1 MKTGHQDFLHSLVD
15 YERTVGYN
23 YDLDIYKKFL
33 GHVGAPQKKLNNV
46 ILIGGTKGKG
56 STAAILAASL
66 MNNGYIVGMYTS
78 PHLTRM
84 NERIKVN
91 GKEISDSDLDRYA
104 AMLRPLMRR
113 KTGARSFFEALTT
126 IAFLYFL
133 EQHVDFTLLEVG
145 LGGRLDATN
154 ASDPLIS
161 VITRIG
167 YDHTN
172 LLGNTLSAITTE
184 KAGII
189 REHGTLITI
198 HQRPVVER
206 VLARIAAKKGSKIIF
221 ADDRCTVRI
230 LEQSIRGSSLI
241 IDGSMGD
248 IQAHLPLTGAHQI
261 ENLSIALAVLSELK
275 STGFLL
281 KPQKIALGIK
291 HTQLRGRFEV
301 ISDRPLII
309 FDCCH
314 NGDSFRAFERN
325 LDLFNINDF
334 FLIFG
339 SNRDKDKR
347 YCLKN
352 IFPRA
357 REVLLVKADSPRA
370 IEPGELY
377 QQARKYQR
385 NITLADSVWN
395 ALDLLRTRKINTLP
409 IIIAGS
415 FYLWP
420 LDKDGLLISG

>member
-1 MKTGHQDFLHSLVD
+1 MKPGHQDFLHSLVD

-23 YDLDIYKKFL
+23 YDLDVYKKFL
-33 GHVGAPQKKLNNV
+33 DHVGAPQKKLNNV

-56 STAAILAASL
+56 STAEILAASL
-66 MNNGYIVGMYTS
+66 MNNGHRVGIYTS

-104 AMLRPLMRR
+104 AMLRPLMHK

-172 LLGNTLSAITTE
+172 LLGSTLSGITTE
-184 KAGII
+184 KAGIL
-189 REHGTLITI
+189 REHRTLITI

-206 VLARIAAKKGSKIIF
+206 VLASIAAKKGNKIIF
-221 ADDRCTVRI
+221 ADDQCAIRI
-230 LEQSIRGSSLI
+230 LEQSIRGSSI
-241 IDGSMGD
+241 IINGSMGD
-248 IQAHLPLTGAHQI
+248 IRTHLPLTGAHQI

-275 STGFLL
+275 SAGFLL
-281 KPQKIALGIK
+281 EPRKIALGIE

-301 ISDRPLII
+301 ISERPLII

-314 NGDSFRAFERN
+314 NGDSFRALERN
-325 LDLFNINDF
+325 LDLFNIDDF

-339 SNRDKDKR
+339 SNRDKDIQ

-357 REVLLVKADSPRA
+357 REVLLVKADNPRA
-370 IEPGELY
+370 IEPGKLHR
-377 QQARKYQR
+377 QASKHQR
-385 NITLADSVWN
+385 NIILADSVGN
-395 ALDLLRTRKINTLP
+395 ALDLLRMRNVRTLP

-420 LDKDGLLISG
+420 LDKDGRLTST